1 MSRDRRVT
9 SPRGHIARAA
19 PNEDAQAALAL
30 AEARLRSEAAAA
42 SDACLPSSLC
52 IAVVGAGA
60 MGSTIAAAA
69 VAKGLDVVLVDR
81 DPARLQTAGTDI
93 SRWSAGAAGEVLIE
107 YTTDLARISRCSVV
121 IESIVEDVVHKS
133 ALLAIIEGHVSPVT
147 LITTNT
153 SSLDIDQ
160 LAASMRHPGRF
171 LGTHFFLPAHR
182 IPVLELVRGSA
193 TTAEAMQRAR
203 ALAGRLAKLPVCV
216 GNAPGFVGNRL
227 FDRLWQEAV
236 FLVEEGTL
244 PEEVDSALEHW
255 GLALGPFATLD
266 RIGLALIDS
275 VATRQPQTPAAPM
288 PSLVTALCAAGRT
301 GVAARRGWFDYIP
314 DSRRGSPSSEVRQLV
329 ELWSRAQGQERRS
342 ISVDEIA
349 ARPVLAVIEEARN
362 LLARGIATRPGDID
376 VLFTRAY
383 GFPSWSGG
391 PLALAATLGAAALE
405 DEAARFPHRR
415 DARWS
420 PATGRPSVPPD
431 KSPTQGAH
439 HP

>member
-1 MSRDRRVT
+1 MSRDRGAT
-9 SPRGHIARAA
+9 SLLGHIARAA

-30 AEARLRSEAAAA
+30 AEAQLRSEAAVAN
-42 SDACLPSSLC
+42 DADWPSSLG

-69 VAKGLDVVLVDR
+69 VANGLDVMLVDR
-81 DPARLQTAGTDI
+81 DPARLQTAGADI
-93 SRWSAGAAGEVLIE
+93 SRWSAGAAGGGLIE
-107 YTTDLARISRCSVV
+107 YTTELARISRCNMV
-121 IESIVEDVVHKS
+121 IESIVEDLAPKS
-133 ALLAIIEGHVSPVT
+133 ALLTTIEGHVNPAT

-153 SSLDIDQ
+153 SALDIDQ
-160 LAASMRHPGRF
+160 LAASLHHRGRF

-203 ALAGRLAKLPVCV
+203 AFAGRLAKMPVCV
-216 GNAPGFVGNRL
+216 GNSPGFVGNRL

-236 FLVEEGTL
+236 FLVEEGAL
-244 PEEVDSALEHW
+244 PEDVESALEHW
-255 GLALGPFATLD
+255 GLTLGPLATLD

-275 VATRQPQTPAAPM
+275 VATRQQHTPAAPM
-288 PSLVTALCAAGRT
+288 PSLVAALCAAGRT
-301 GVAARRGWFDYIP
+301 GVAALRGWFDYTP

-329 ELWSRAQGQERRS
+329 ERWSRAQGQERRS
-342 ISVDEIA
+342 IPVDEIV

-362 LLARGIATRPGDID
+362 LLARGVATRPGDID

-391 PLALAATLGAAALE
+391 PLALAATLGPVALE
-405 DEAARFPHRR
+405 DDAARFPHRR
-415 DARWS
+415 DARW
-420 PATGRPSVPPD
+420 PPGI
-431 KSPTQGAH
+431 SQPQGAH